1 MRDAVLLLVVL
12 LAAAMAPAAP
22 AAAGPPPAGPG
33 PGRYQA
39 TLCVSPAASAPASC
53 GPAELEVR
61 SASRAQVRVADIVYR
76 LHLRPDQ
83 VDVAT
88 MHGTMQ
94 IDEFSA
100 EYAWRDG
107 VLSFLDADKQARY
120 EVRPGPRL
128 AGAR

>member
-1 MRDAVLLLVVL
+1 MRDAALL
-12 LAAAMAPAAP
+12 LAAALALPA
-22 AAAGPPPAGPG
+22 AAAGPA

-61 SASRAQVRVADIVYR
+61 STSRAQVRVADIVYH
-76 LHLRPDQ
+76 LHLRPEQ
-83 VDVAT
+83 VDIVT
-88 MHGTMQ
+88 MHGRMQ

-100 EYAWRDG
+100 GYEWRDG

-120 EVRPGPRL
+120 EVRPGARL
-128 AGAR
+128 TGAR